1 MDTMILLEM
10 LTGFTALAIA
20 EISRYLYD
28 EEKEKDND

>member
-1 MDTMILLEM
+1 MDTMTLLTI

-28 EEKEKDND
+28 EDDDE